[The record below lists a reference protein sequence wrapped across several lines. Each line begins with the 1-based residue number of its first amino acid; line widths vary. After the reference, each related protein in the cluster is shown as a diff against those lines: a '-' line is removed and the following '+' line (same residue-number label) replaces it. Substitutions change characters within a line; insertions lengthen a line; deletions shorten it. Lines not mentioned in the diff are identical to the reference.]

1 MGGLDT
7 GLFVSVYGVACIVL
21 RKLCP
26 NYGNGA
32 GRASI
37 LKNRAGLASS
47 FLSPPTFILTST

>member
-1 MGGLDT
+1 MSGLDT

-21 RKLCP
+21 GQLCP
-26 NYGNGA
+26 NHGSGA

-47 FLSPPTFILTST
+47 FLSPPTFTLTST